1 MHEQGHFGSSVLT
14 HMKKEISPYIN
25 GKNGLLTNP
34 VRFLSITFTLGIVS
48 VISVSALNGIGAYLK
63 DEL

>member
-1 MHEQGHFGSSVLT
+1 
-14 HMKKEISPYIN
+14 MKNEITPYVT

-34 VRFLSITFTLGIVS
+34 IRFLSITFTLGIVS
-48 VISVSALNGIGAYLK
+48 VISVAAVNGIGAYLK